1 MNRRTSAFLLIL
13 LICGAAMVSCRGDA
27 EGEAGRAGTAVHSK
41 PEGSDD
47 DAGKLA
53 GKSAAAIAI
62 DYEIMGLP
70 VVGIPLSIN
79 VRVSSAIEEPI
90 IVNYRIADPTSL
102 VFSDAQAERVSLVP
116 VGDNAFSAEQV
127 TVIPQREGR
136 LFLNVSADVES
147 EYGRTSKVLAI
158 PIHVGAQQPAPA
170 STGEM
175 TTGTAGEAPIPET
188 GEED

>member
-1 MNRRTSAFLLIL
+1 MNRKTSACLLIL
-13 LICGAAMVSCRGDA
+13 TICGIATASCQGDA
-27 EGEAGRAGTAVHSK
+27 EGEAGTAGTAVHSK

-47 DAGKLA
+47 EARNLSGT
-53 GKSAAAIAI
+53 SATAIAI

-79 VRVSSAIEEPI
+79 VRVSSATEEPI
-90 IVNYRIADPTSL
+90 TVNYRIADPTSL

-147 EYGRTSKVLAI
+147 EYGRKSKVLAI
-158 PIHVGAQQPAPA
+158 PIQVGAQRPAPV
-170 STGEM
+170 STGEL